1 MIKACKQTKNRQRHA
16 KETHNSITFNVLKH
30 WIYSPKI
37 RNKSRVS
44 TLYYFHST
52 LFWVWMRNPPHRL
65 MCMNTQSPVG
75 DAVWGSYGT
84 FWRWSLPGR
93 SASLW
98 VRFEG
103 SLTSC
108 SSYLL
113 PLYRWN
119 VISLLPAS
127 VAMLSPLLWTL
138 SLWSH
143 KLK

>member
-1 MIKACKQTKNRQRHA
+1 MQKKLTIASH
-16 KETHNSITFNVLKH
+16 
-30 WIYSPKI
+30 
-37 RNKSRVS
+37 
-44 TLYYFHST
+44 
-52 LFWVWMRNPPHRL
+52 L
-65 MCMNTQSPVG
+65 MCWNTEYIPRRSETRAGCLLSTTSIQHCSECEWEIRLTDSCVWTLSPQLG
-75 DAVWGSYGT
+75 MLFGGSYGT

-93 SASLW
+93 SASLR

-103 SLTSC
+103 SPTSC